1 MSLNDTEGGRRSPVV
16 VIGAEGRL
24 GRHAC
29 ALIEGHRRFQVVAR
43 LTRGGWDE
51 GDLRACGAQLGLD
64 LTVAGLGAAH
74 GRMLL
79 RAGLRPVIGTSGV
92 GPEETA
98 ELDATARE
106 VGLGGLVVPNFSAGS
121 WLLQRAAEEA
131 ARFYPRSEIV
141 ESHHEQKR
149 DAPSG
154 TARETAERMAAARGV
169 DVDEDIPIH
178 SLRLPGVLAN
188 QEVVFGGRGEVL
200 RLRHETYGLECY
212 DAGLLSALRY
222 AEDAVGIGRGIGLA
236 FERHGF
242 L

>member
-1 MSLNDTEGGRRSPVV
+1 MPISDPDAGSPTAVV

-29 ALIEGHRRFQVVAR
+29 ALLESDGRYRLAAR
-43 LTRGGWDE
+43 YARGGWNE
-51 GDLRACGAQLGLD
+51 SALRASGATVGLD

-74 GRMLL
+74 GLALL

-92 GPEETA
+92 SLDETA
-98 ELDATARE
+98 DLDAVARDL
-106 VGLGGLVVPNFSAGS
+106 GLGGLVVPNFSAGS

-131 ARFYPRSEIV
+131 ARFFPRSAIV
-141 ESHHEQKR
+141 ESHHEDKR

-154 TARETAERMAAARGV
+154 TARDTAERMAAARGADSSE
-169 DVDEDIPIH
+169 DVPIH

-222 AEDAVGIGRGIGLA
+222 AEDASGVGRGLGLA

>member
-1 MSLNDTEGGRRSPVV
+1 MPTSDPDAGDPTPVV

-29 ALIEGHRRFQVVAR
+29 ALLESQGRFRLAAR
-43 LTRGGWDE
+43 YSRGGWDE
-51 GDLRACGAQLGLD
+51 AMLRGSGARLGLD

-74 GRMLL
+74 GLALL

-92 GPEETA
+92 SPEETA
-98 ELDATARE
+98 ELDAAARDL
-106 VGLGGLVVPNFSAGS
+106 GLGGLVVPNFSAGS

-131 ARFYPRSEIV
+131 ARFFPRSAIV
-141 ESHHEQKR
+141 ESHHEGKR

-154 TARETAERMAAARGV
+154 TARETADRMAAARGL
-169 DVDEDIPIH
+169 DVVEDVPIH

-212 DAGLLSALRY
+212 DSGLLSALRY
-222 AEDAVGIGRGIGLA
+222 AEDAVGVGRGVGLA